1 MEQHLEKTS
10 FFTKDKTFYS
20 TLFKML
26 IVVALQ
32 NLVAYSVNMVDNVM
46 LGRYA
51 QDALSGAATVNQ
63 VFFMVEQFALAIG
76 NSLVVLA
83 SQYWGEKR
91 VEPIRRLTGIA
102 LKLGISAVRLFCLS
116 VCLCR
121 ISCYIFLQIRRIS
134 LLSQRNILD

>member
-1 MEQHLEKTS
+1 MEQHLEKPS

-102 LKLGISAVRLFCLS
+102 LKLGIICSVIILFICMFMPDQL
-116 VCLCR
+116 LH
-121 ISCYIFLQIRRIS
+121 IFTNIS
-134 LLSQRNILD
+134 LLFVASAPIT

>member
-1 MEQHLEKTS
+1 MEQQLEKPS

-102 LKLGISAVRLFCLS
+102 LKLGIICSVIILFI
-116 VCLCR
+116 CR
-121 ISCYIFLQIRRIS
+121 SPRASTSRPS
-134 LLSQRNILD
+134 PR

>member
-1 MEQHLEKTS
+1 MEQKLEKST

-91 VEPIRRLTGIA
+91 VYCPEAWHYLQRDHFTYMYVYAG
-102 LKLGISAVRLFCLS
+102 SAAAYF
-116 VCLCR
+116 
-121 ISCYIFLQIRRIS
+121 YQFAG
-134 LLSQRNILD
+134 DH

>member
-102 LKLGISAVRLFCLS
+102 LKLGIICSAIILLICMFMPDQL
-116 VCLCR
+116 L
-121 ISCYIFLQIRRIS
+121 FLQIRRIL